1 MRAISGCALGV
12 GRDPCLACRRSRM
25 WLPIVGDRVGE
36 VVDVAVPGANT
47 GYSLVVGAR
56 RPDLASAD
64 VDNTIDGRQMT
75 AGLRLA
81 LA

>member
-1 MRAISGCALGV
+1 MIQTL
-12 GRDPCLACRRSRM
+12 DPGIEKKTYR
-25 WLPIVGDRVGE
+25 E
-36 VVDVAVPGANT
+36 TNVDARNFRGSSVRLPGANT

-56 RPDLASAD
+56 RPGLASAD